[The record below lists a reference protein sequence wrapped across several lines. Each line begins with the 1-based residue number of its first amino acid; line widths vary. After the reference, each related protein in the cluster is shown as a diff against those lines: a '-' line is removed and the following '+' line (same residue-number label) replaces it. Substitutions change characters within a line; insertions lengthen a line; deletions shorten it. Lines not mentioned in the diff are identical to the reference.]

1 MSYTLAAYPLRHHV
15 HDVDAM
21 DDTSILLVLA
31 REEESTITTSA
42 PPLEWSYGRKRKRH
56 TRRVRAYTCE
66 LHVFPTIEKCRSN
79 RKWPCSSHPHAPPG
93 PGPCRQPPLG
103 PTCQPEPK
111 ADRPKGTREV
121 GDVSERVALIHGS
134 FPSHVLSAHPLINSY
149 YYLYVTTNS
158 NG

>member
-1 MSYTLAAYPLRHHV
+1 MY
-15 HDVDAM
+15 
-21 DDTSILLVLA
+21 
-31 REEESTITTSA
+31 TTSTPWMTRVFYYCLPGRRN
-42 PPLEWSYGRKRKRH
+42 PPSPPVHRH
-56 TRRVRAYTCE
+56 GNGTMEEKEKGTRGVCVRTQDTCE
-66 LHVFPTIEKCRSN
+66 LHVFPTIEKCGSN

-134 FPSHVLSAHPLINSY
+134 FPCPVGSPTNNS
-149 YYLYVTTNS
+149 
-158 NG
+158 